1 VQAVCSPIRNPL
13 PYTMRFLTA
22 FSSYGLA
29 GPIGRVVSRSAKVP
43 DPPWRWRYLGR
54 PWFDNNLATLEV
66 VPEGLRLWWAKGELD
81 DDPDR
86 PALVT
91 VRDVTV

>member
-1 VQAVCSPIRNPL
+1 
-13 PYTMRFLTA
+13 MRFMTA

-29 GPIGRVVSRSAKVP
+29 GPVGRVVARSAKVS
-43 DPPWRWRYLGR
+43 DPPWHWRYLGH

-66 VPEGLRLWWAKGELD
+66 VPEGLRLWWAKGEVD

-86 PALVT
+86 PRLVT

>member
-1 VQAVCSPIRNPL
+1 MA
-13 PYTMRFLTA
+13 
-22 FSSYGLA
+22 
-29 GPIGRVVSRSAKVP
+29 VSRQRAWISAAAVH
-43 DPPWRWRYLGR
+43 
-54 PWFDNNLATLEV
+54 
-66 VPEGLRLWWAKGELD
+66 LWWAKGEIE